1 MKSTMKHPID
11 DIVGF
16 FSGLFGGS
24 VYAFIAG
31 ITWQN
36 AFDSLGKLLWLG
48 FVAMFTGGMGI
59 LGKHLV
65 QKHLLKKDKKQ

>member
-1 MKSTMKHPID
+1 MKHPID

-24 VYAFIAG
+24 VAAWVMG

-36 AFDSLGKLLWLG
+36 AWESAGKLLWLG
-48 FVAMFTGGMGI
+48 FVAMFTGGMGV
-59 LGKHLV
+59 LGKHLI
-65 QKHLLKKDKKQ
+65 QRYLKRKK